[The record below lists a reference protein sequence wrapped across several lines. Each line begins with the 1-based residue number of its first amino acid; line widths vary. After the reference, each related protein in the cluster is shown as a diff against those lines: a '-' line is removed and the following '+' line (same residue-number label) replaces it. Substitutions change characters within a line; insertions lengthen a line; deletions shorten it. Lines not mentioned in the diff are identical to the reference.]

1 MRLPAKLPQ
10 NYVTNLHIVT
20 SAVNPLDARIAKFWE
35 IEETPVHKSLTST
48 ERACETHFISTVKRD
63 HDGRFTV
70 RLPFSNDGYFLPHHS
85 VVKESNVS
93 TKLRV
98 VFDASAKT
106 SNGVSL
112 NEKLMVGPVVQQD
125 LFAIITRFRLHII
138 VISADITKMY
148 RQIQLD
154 KEDRK
159 YQRIL
164 WRRDPSHPVQ
174 VYELNTVTYGI
185 ASSSYLA
192 TRCIQQLA
200 LEEGSNNPE
209 AQRSIMQD
217 TYVDDLLI
225 GAKTVR
231 EARALRDNIVAILD
245 RGCFPLNKWASNC
258 PELLPTLS
266 ENEVMVNFD

>member
-1 MRLPAKLPQ
+1 
-10 NYVTNLHIVT
+10 
-20 SAVNPLDARIAKFWE
+20 
-35 IEETPVHKSLTST
+35 
-48 ERACETHFISTVKRD
+48 
-63 HDGRFTV
+63 
-70 RLPFSNDGYFLPHHS
+70 
-85 VVKESNVS
+85 
-93 TKLRV
+93 
-98 VFDASAKT
+98 
-106 SNGVSL
+106 
-112 NEKLMVGPVVQQD
+112 MVGPVVQQD
-125 LFAIITRFRLHII
+125 LFAIITRFRLHNI

-174 VYELNTVTYGI
+174 VYELNTVTYGM

-192 TRCIQQLA
+192 TRCIQQVA

-217 TYVDDLLI
+217 TYVDDLLT

-231 EARALRDNIVAILD
+231 EARALRDNIVAILG

-258 PELLPTLS
+258 HELLPTLS
-266 ENEVMVNFD
+266 ENEVMVNFDKHGDSKTLGLLWNCTNEALKYSICQIQSGNRVTKRRILSITAQIFDPLGLVGLVILIAKLMIQSL